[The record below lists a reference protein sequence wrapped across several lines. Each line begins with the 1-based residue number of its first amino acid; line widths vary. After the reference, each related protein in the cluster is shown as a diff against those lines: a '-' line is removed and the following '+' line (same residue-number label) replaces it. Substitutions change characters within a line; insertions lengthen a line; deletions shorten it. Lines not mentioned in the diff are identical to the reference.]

1 MVFLGILSNLAHLGL
16 FQTMQKW
23 PRCHGGPQLCSA
35 YLVCR
40 IPIIDACFNVEELT
54 HFPHNKSQMRVYQS
68 YRVLMRHGTP
78 LRSSKRHRRRCCVV
92 LPAQSEIIHLRDLG
106 GRELQ
111 VLVERRTRDS
121 GLRRGRVQ
129 SVNQIEFESKRD
141 GQAIMDWSIT
151 EEESRTRSIVDQT
164 RVSAM
169 APQRSMLQSMTID

>member
-1 MVFLGILSNLAHLGL
+1 MF
-16 FQTMQKW
+16 
-23 PRCHGGPQLCSA
+23 
-35 YLVCR
+35 
-40 IPIIDACFNVEELT
+40 
-54 HFPHNKSQMRVYQS
+54 
-68 YRVLMRHGTP
+68 
-78 LRSSKRHRRRCCVV
+78 
-92 LPAQSEIIHLRDLG
+92 PAQSEIIHLRGFG

-151 EEESRTRSIVDQT
+151 EEESRTRTIVDQT